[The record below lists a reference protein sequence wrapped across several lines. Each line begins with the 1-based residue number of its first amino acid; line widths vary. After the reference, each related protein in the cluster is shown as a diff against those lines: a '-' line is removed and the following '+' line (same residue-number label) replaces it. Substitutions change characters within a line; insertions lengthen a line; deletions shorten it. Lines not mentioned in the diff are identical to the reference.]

1 MECTAASKPPEM
13 PTPTCPKSKSRSG
26 RRERTDKQ
34 QTLLTKRR
42 RVSPTAIGLK
52 PPFLLAKA
60 VKGAPQNQGAKRE
73 SRVPAS
79 KLLIQQVRELRHST
93 EAGAVDPHTASKRCC
108 LLEIELSVNI
118 TTKSA

>member
-13 PTPTCPKSKSRSG
+13 PTPTCPKGKSRSG

-52 PPFLLAKA
+52 PLFLLAKA

-79 KLLIQQVRELRHST
+79 KLLNLVTGL
-93 EAGAVDPHTASKRCC
+93 AGETTLTVSYGIHFWNTA
-108 LLEIELSVNI
+108 
-118 TTKSA
+118 